1 MEVVVWSLAVLAITI
16 TLAQI
21 LRRILRIFLR
31 EEIFKI
37 VDEFLAAMQC
47 SIGILECGVVSG
59 AFGPW
64 SWFSIMS
71 VFIFSTVKHF
81 TFIKGKYV
89 ANPCSFIDR
98 FYNAGKVCPDSPA
111 FIIAIVGAQLIG
123 ALFAHPVSRLLWGKT
138 YSTYH
143 NTVMFAECQ
152 STLEVPFL
160 YGFGVEF
167 FTTFIAWASDSMTPI
182 IWKPPVRSAVSISLA
197 LTFMKTSGA
206 WMNPAA
212 ATAHTFNCTGHDNP
226 WEHFV
231 AYWLGPYMAVI
242 VLYEVKE
249 LWKTIKENR
258 KDAYAKSKK
267 FDDFRVYSYATADE
281 NLGNGNTTEHKVT
294 KSYTNGAVLLETEII
309 SYAYDEKIAEHQKYS
324 NGLAE
329 NGRMHFEATKE
340 TKVIKDETVP
350 MTPVTPNR
358 KYHRSAGGSLRPRV
372 PSIGPG

>member
-21 LRRILRIFLR
+21 LRRILRIVLR

-64 SWFSIMS
+64 SLVSIIS

-81 TFIKGKYV
+81 TFIRGKYV
-89 ANPCSFIDR
+89 GNPCCFIDR
-98 FYNAGKVCPDSPA
+98 FYNAGKICPDSPA
-111 FIIAIVGAQLIG
+111 FIIANVGAQLLG

-138 YSTYH
+138 YSTHH

-152 STLEVPFL
+152 STLEVPFY

-167 FTTFIAWASDSMTPI
+167 FTTFVAWASDSITPI
-182 IWKPPVRSAVSISLA
+182 IWKPPTRSAVSVSLA
-197 LTFMKTSGA
+197 LTFMRTSGA
-206 WMNPAA
+206 WMNPAV
-212 ATAHTFNCTGHDNP
+212 ATAHTFSCTGHDNP

-242 VLYEVKE
+242 VLHELKE
-249 LWKTIKENR
+249 LWNTIKENR
-258 KDAYAKSKK
+258 NGTYGKSKK
-267 FDDFRVYSYATADE
+267 FDDFRVFMNGAAKD
-281 NLGNGNTTEHKVT
+281 NLGNGDATEHKVIKT
-294 KSYTNGAVLLETEII
+294 DTNETVLYTN
-309 SYAYDEKIAEHQKYS
+309 DKNIAEYQKYS
-324 NGLAE
+324 NGLPE
-329 NGRMHFEATKE
+329 NGTMHFEAMKE
-340 TKVIKDETVP
+340 TIFINDETVP
-350 MTPVTPNR
+350 TTSVKPDV
-358 KYHRSAGGSLRPRV
+358 KYHRRAGGSLRPRV
-372 PSIGPG
+372 SSIGPG